1 MLVSRLRAR
10 LRDIGRYAV
19 FAAAARHASL
29 SVEVLLIPPAA
40 GGSIVPLTPRVGLL
54 PAVVRTAT
62 ERAAEIRT
70 FGVAW
75 MRQKA
80 NSAVATV
87 DRAACQIGML
97 AQNGIERQ
105 LILTNKRVGAVGL
118 MPIRTK

>member
-1 MLVSRLRAR
+1 
-10 LRDIGRYAV
+10 
-19 FAAAARHASL
+19 
-29 SVEVLLIPPAA
+29 VLLA
-40 GGSIVPLTPRVGLL
+40 PLVGLL
-54 PAVVRTAT
+54 TPVMLTTT
-62 ERAAEIRT
+62 ERAAEIPPI
-70 FGVAW
+70 GVPW

-87 DRAACQIGML
+87 DRAACQIGMI